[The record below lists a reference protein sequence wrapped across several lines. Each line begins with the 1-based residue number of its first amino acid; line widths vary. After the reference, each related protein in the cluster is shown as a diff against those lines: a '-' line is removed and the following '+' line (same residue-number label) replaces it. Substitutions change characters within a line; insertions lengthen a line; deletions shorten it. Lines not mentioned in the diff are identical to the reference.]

1 MTLMNCDPAT
11 GSCRI
16 PDAAPILPQGAKQAP
31 GGEVTL
37 RYIGDPMCSWCW
49 GISSTLEELAR
60 YCEQKG
66 IGFTLTM
73 GGLRAGGGDA
83 WGPEFREFL
92 RREWTHIAKVTGQP
106 FGFSLLSAKHFDY
119 DTEPACRA
127 VVVAEQMLD
136 QKRPV
141 ASATLAFFSA
151 VQRKFYVEGED
162 PKNVDFYRSICEDA
176 SLSFEDFRAH
186 FATAAARQAVYR
198 QFAQCGE
205 WGVRAFP
212 TLLLGHHSGK
222 RDRTDRTSAGR
233 AHRLNIRA
241 GEAGGAMHGPPTAF
255 CGQGSPSSL
264 QQSPLP
270 PGAVHP
276 CRCDNASA
284 KAPARLSALRNP
296 GPGTIA
302 K

>member
-73 GGLRAGGGDA
+73 GGLRAGGATHGGRSSGSFYA
-83 WGPEFREFL
+83 GNGPISPRSPVNHSVFPCCRQSISTMT
-92 RREWTHIAKVTGQP
+92 R
-106 FGFSLLSAKHFDY
+106 SLPAEPLWSPSKCSTRSGLS
-119 DTEPACRA
+119 PP
-127 VVVAEQMLD
+127 
-136 QKRPV
+136 RPWH
-141 ASATLAFFSA
+141 FSA

-212 TLLLGHHSGK
+212 TLLLDLAGDLKQLSSGATTAASVIE
-222 RDRTDRTSAGR
+222 RIEHLLGART
-233 AHRLNIRA
+233 N
-241 GEAGGAMHGPPTAF
+241 
-255 CGQGSPSSL
+255 
-264 QQSPLP
+264 
-270 PGAVHP
+270 
-276 CRCDNASA
+276 
-284 KAPARLSALRNP
+284 
-296 GPGTIA
+296 
-302 K
+302 